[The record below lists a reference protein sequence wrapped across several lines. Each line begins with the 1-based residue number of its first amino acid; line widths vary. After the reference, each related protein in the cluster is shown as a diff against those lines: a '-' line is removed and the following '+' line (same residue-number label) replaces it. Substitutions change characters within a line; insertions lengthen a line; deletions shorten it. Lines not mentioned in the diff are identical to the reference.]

1 MGPELPAR
9 MGEWVVGTEDG
20 TVLTCIGLGSC
31 IGLTLLDRRGGVA
44 GLAHVMLPE
53 APVTGATPGQAGKFA
68 DLAVPLL
75 VEAVLAAG
83 AMRHRL
89 EAVLVGGAQM
99 FAFGTSA
106 TQEIGR
112 RNEAA
117 VLTQLKAARIGVT
130 ASVTGGE
137 KGRSLRVHVPTCEV
151 VFREAA
157 GQNTTIVEPSPARR
171 RPLGVA
177 A

>member
-1 MGPELPAR
+1 
-9 MGEWVVGTEDG
+9 MGEWVIGTQDG
-20 TVLTCIGLGSC
+20 AVLTCIGLGSC
-31 IGLTLLDRRGGVA
+31 IALALLDRRGGLA
-44 GLAHVMLPE
+44 ALAHVMLPE
-53 APVTGATPGQAGKFA
+53 SPAAGPAPVQSGKFA

-75 VEAVLAAG
+75 VGAMLEAG

-117 VLTQLKAARIGVT
+117 VLAQLEQARIPVT
-130 ASVTGGE
+130 ASATGGQ
-137 KGRSLRVHVPTCEV
+137 KGRSVRVHVPTCEV
-151 VFREAA
+151 ICREAA
-157 GQNTTIVEPSPARR
+157 AQNVTLVPPSPERR
-171 RPLGVA
+171 RPVVA